1 MFTIHSLSA
10 KKEQWPLLAAIFVC
24 KTIHY
29 DVSRVRYKSWI
40 SGKPQRIS
48 GIMWSFWDFIKQITL
63 KSGRYVVGNLVSLLN
78 CWFRA
83 LGSVALVWNWA
94 QIKRASGRHSSLK
107 YSVSMKLRGSP
118 GQKYTSGWWSKMA
131 KIDKIFFF
139 CEVPLV

>member
-107 YSVSMKLRGSP
+107 YSVSMKLTF
-118 GQKYTSGWWSKMA
+118 KYQTLHLIQLLHLYIS
-131 KIDKIFFF
+131 DF
-139 CEVPLV
+139 CQ